1 MRILLVEDDEV
12 LRDILVQA
20 LSEQRYLVE
29 AAEDGQLGWQYAQN
43 SIYDLLIIDVGLPR
57 LDGIT
62 LCQRLRGEACTTPI
76 LLMTAKDAPEERIRG
91 LDAGADDYLTKPL
104 DLGELQARVR
114 ALLRRGEV
122 SPTSVLSLGPLR
134 LDPVSCDVTYD
145 DRPLKLTPKEYSL
158 LELFLRNPARVFS
171 RGQIVEHLW
180 SFDDPPLEESVKAH
194 VKGLR
199 RRLKEVG
206 AAEWI
211 ENVYGLGY
219 RLNPKAAI
227 AKAEPTSST
236 ESATE
241 TAVATVPPSPAK
253 PRSTEES
260 FNQAMSQLWQQY
272 QGLMIERLQ
281 VLQEASQ
288 AIQAGTLT
296 DETRQAASKAAHK
309 LAGVLGMFG
318 REQGTQLARQLET
331 LLEDRATSYQTSTHQ
346 TNVPELV
353 QQLADLLS
361 LGPSFTPQKPDAEP
375 KSTGLPLTPRLLW
388 IGSNRQLGL
397 ELQTLTQSAGLGWH
411 IAETIA
417 AGAQWLN
424 AHTPDLMIFQ
434 VDATN
439 PLSQGL
445 PLLTNLMARTPAVPS
460 LVITDRDELGD
471 RIQMATAG
479 IQGILTPPV
488 TAAQLWDVADQMLQ
502 RHHTQTVNLLAVD
515 DDPILLEALRP
526 IVEPWG
532 MRLTTLNDPSQFWEV
547 LHTTTPDLLIL
558 DVEMPGF
565 SGIELCQAVRTDPQW
580 QDLPIVFLTA
590 HREPETVQQ
599 VFAAGADDYVTKPI
613 LGAELLTRITN
624 RLERNQLLQTLSR
637 RDSRTGLSNQPYSQ
651 QELEQLLH
659 KNDRT
664 PVCLVLLT
672 LTDLPHLNV
681 RYGHLVGHQILKRWG
696 EVLRASLRGGE
707 VLGYWDYGEFV
718 IGVAGLNKAE
728 VADRLSPVLSTLRR
742 QIFAANG
749 DRFQVNYTIGIAELP
764 TDGKTVQA
772 LYQVAKKSQG

>member
-1 MRILLVEDDEV
+1 
-12 LRDILVQA
+12 
-20 LSEQRYLVE
+20 
-29 AAEDGQLGWQYAQN
+29 
-43 SIYDLLIIDVGLPR
+43 
-57 LDGIT
+57 
-62 LCQRLRGEACTTPI
+62 
-76 LLMTAKDAPEERIRG
+76 
-91 LDAGADDYLTKPL
+91 
-104 DLGELQARVR
+104 
-114 ALLRRGEV
+114 
-122 SPTSVLSLGPLR
+122 
-134 LDPVSCDVTYD
+134 
-145 DRPLKLTPKEYSL
+145 
-158 LELFLRNPARVFS
+158 
-171 RGQIVEHLW
+171 
-180 SFDDPPLEESVKAH
+180 
-194 VKGLR
+194 
-199 RRLKEVG
+199 
-206 AAEWI
+206 
-211 ENVYGLGY
+211 
-219 RLNPKAAI
+219 
-227 AKAEPTSST
+227 
-236 ESATE
+236 
-241 TAVATVPPSPAK
+241 
-253 PRSTEES
+253 
-260 FNQAMSQLWQQY
+260 
-272 QGLMIERLQ
+272 
-281 VLQEASQ
+281 
-288 AIQAGTLT
+288 
-296 DETRQAASKAAHK
+296 
-309 LAGVLGMFG
+309 
-318 REQGTQLARQLET
+318 
-331 LLEDRATSYQTSTHQ
+331 
-346 TNVPELV
+346 
-353 QQLADLLS
+353 
-361 LGPSFTPQKPDAEP
+361 
-375 KSTGLPLTPRLLW
+375 
-388 IGSNRQLGL
+388 
-397 ELQTLTQSAGLGWH
+397 
-411 IAETIA
+411 
-417 AGAQWLN
+417 
-424 AHTPDLMIFQ
+424 
-434 VDATN
+434 
-439 PLSQGL
+439 
-445 PLLTNLMARTPAVPS
+445 
-460 LVITDRDELGD
+460 
-471 RIQMATAG
+471 
-479 IQGILTPPV
+479 
-488 TAAQLWDVADQMLQ
+488 MLQ